1 MRRECLIESQSRSL
15 QRSEDTL
22 QNHRGGTESARN
34 EGKSEKRIFGEES
47 FILPLCK
54 RNEKRVIRMFEKVLR
69 EFKCFFF
76 FTKDFENLENYK
88 ERGEEISS
96 VFVNCEFLK
105 KRIFFFIKS

>member
-1 MRRECLIESQSRSL
+1 MLEKIDATRIERYLIESQSRSL

-34 EGKSEKRIFGEES
+34 EGKSEKRIFSEES

-69 EFKCFFF
+69 ELNFFF
-76 FTKDFENLENYK
+76 
-88 ERGEEISS
+88 SS
-96 VFVNCEFLK
+96 RK
-105 KRIFFFIKS
+105 IPRI